1 MGGRLATK
9 MGLPVVA
16 VGLALAAARLAGA
29 SVAGHLVPGHRAA
42 LATAP
47 PLLVAGIGSGF
58 VILSNQ
64 ALTLAEVPPVAGG
77 SAAGVPQAGQRIGS
91 AVGIAAGGSV
101 FFSTS
106 TATHGDYARAF
117 QDGLVIIIAL
127 VAVWRRS
134 WFSVMRS
141 RFSGV
146 WSPGRNLAGQLLAQT
161 LAS

>member
-1 MGGRLATK
+1 

-101 FFSTS
+101 FFSTL

-127 VAVWRRS
+127 WDIHVSGPTSVTERHRS
-134 WFSVMRS
+134 WS
-141 RFSGV
+141 
-146 WSPGRNLAGQLLAQT
+146 
-161 LAS
+161 

>member
-1 MGGRLATK
+1 SAAGPEPPDGPGRC
-9 MGLPVVA
+9 GDE
-16 VGLALAAARLAGA
+16 REE
-29 SVAGHLVPGHRAA
+29 
-42 LATAP
+42 
-47 PLLVAGIGSGF
+47 
-58 VILSNQ
+58 

-91 AVGIAAGGSV
+91 AVGIAAAGPV
-101 FFSTS
+101 FFSTL

-117 QDGLVIIIAL
+117 QDGLVIIVAL

-146 WSPGRNLAGQLLAQT
+146 WPPG
-161 LAS
+161 

>member
-1 MGGRLATK
+1 MRSSW
-9 MGLPVVA
+9 PFRR
-16 VGLALAAARLAGA
+16 AARLAGA

-101 FFSTS
+101 FFSTL

-127 VAVWRRS
+127 WDIHVSGPTSVTERHRS
-134 WFSVMRS
+134 WS
-141 RFSGV
+141 
-146 WSPGRNLAGQLLAQT
+146 
-161 LAS
+161 

>member
-1 MGGRLATK
+1 

-64 ALTLAEVPPVAGG
+64 ALTLAEYRRSRPVAPLACRRPG
-77 SAAGVPQAGQRIGS
+77 SES
-91 AVGIAAGGSV
+91 AP
-101 FFSTS
+101 
-106 TATHGDYARAF
+106 R
-117 QDGLVIIIAL
+117 
-127 VAVWRRS
+127 
-134 WFSVMRS
+134 
-141 RFSGV
+141 
-146 WSPGRNLAGQLLAQT
+146 
-161 LAS
+161 

>member
-1 MGGRLATK
+1 

-101 FFSTS
+101 FFSS
-106 TATHGDYARAF
+106 HRHARRLRA
-117 QDGLVIIIAL
+117 
-127 VAVWRRS
+127 
-134 WFSVMRS
+134 
-141 RFSGV
+141 GV
-146 WSPGRNLAGQLLAQT
+146 PGRARDHYRALGYSRKRTNLGN
-161 LAS
+161 